1 MTIGGNAALVG
12 VFLGVTGGQI
22 SSRKWKAAM
31 KEEADVEIDRW
42 DMPRPVCD
50 LCKEKLSSEDSGFGE
65 ICEICGR
72 DPMYYLGLDS
82 SDKNKNVSTT
92 RSMTVDVCVS
102 GWVSSPRSWYRP
114 WGVMECAGEVGDVEL
129 EGCLRDF
136 YRVCNEKKLEEDEED
151 KEENEEG
158 KEEGGGE
165 ESGGHKVDEGDGEE
179 KEDNAE
185 GEEEEGKEKKEK
197 EEKKEEKK
205 SKFIPD
211 LLTVW
216 SGRIPLLLNSIFE
229 KYNVNPLNMTSH
241 LLSGSPPSTEVVSL
255 SVSKDGVDAI
265 DALGF
270 TNYSSFVEAVVP
282 AGNVI
287 MKVRAGAG

>member
-1 MTIGGNAALVG
+1 
-12 VFLGVTGGQI
+12 
-22 SSRKWKAAM
+22 
-31 KEEADVEIDRW
+31 
-42 DMPRPVCD
+42 
-50 LCKEKLSSEDSGFGE
+50 
-65 ICEICGR
+65 
-72 DPMYYLGLDS
+72 
-82 SDKNKNVSTT
+82 
-92 RSMTVDVCVS
+92 
-102 GWVSSPRSWYRP
+102 
-114 WGVMECAGEVGDVEL
+114 
-129 EGCLRDF
+129 
-136 YRVCNEKKLEEDEED
+136 
-151 KEENEEG
+151 
-158 KEEGGGE
+158 
-165 ESGGHKVDEGDGEE
+165 VDEGDGKE

-282 AGNVI
+282 ASNVI